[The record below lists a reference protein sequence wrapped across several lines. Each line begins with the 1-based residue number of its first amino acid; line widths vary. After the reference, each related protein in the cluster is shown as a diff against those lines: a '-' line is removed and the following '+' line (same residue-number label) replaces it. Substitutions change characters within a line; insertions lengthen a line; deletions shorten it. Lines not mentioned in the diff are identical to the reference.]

1 MYVKAIFFDLG
12 DTLWHFPKMPP
23 PEVVRGETMKRVG
36 GLVTSWGFDMLEGD
50 RRMLGRDIRFAV
62 EEETSQAFHG
72 DCVDPGYPELCRRV
86 AARHGMELTPQQGAE
101 LWETWNLGGVF
112 LGRVLFPDVLDT
124 LAWLRD
130 RGFRL
135 ASITNRGYSGPRFH
149 EELEGL
155 GLTELFEHVA
165 VSCDVGFMK
174 PHPRLFQYALEQ
186 MGVAAEESV
195 MVGDSLRADVEGA
208 KTLGMVTV
216 WRRPPAGEPLEATT
230 DKPEA
235 GPLAPDYVINE
246 IAEMKRLSIFQPDA
260 GSSK

>member
-1 MYVKAIFFDLG
+1 MSRLRRAVI
-12 DTLWHFPKMPP
+12 DTN
-23 PEVVRGETMKRVG
+23 VVV
-36 GLVTSWGFDMLEGD
+36 S
-50 RRMLGRDIRFAV
+50 
-62 EEETSQAFHG
+62 AF
-72 DCVDPGYPELCRRV
+72 
-86 AARHGMELTPQQGAE
+86 
-101 LWETWNLGGVF
+101 VF
-112 LGRVLFPDVLDT
+112 RAGT

-235 GPLAPDYVINE
+235 GPLAPDYVIDE

>member
-36 GLVTSWGFDMLEGD
+36 GLVTFWGFDMLEGD

-86 AARHGMELTPQQGAE
+86 AARHGMELTPEQGAE

-155 GLTELFEHVA
+155 GLTGLFEHVA

-235 GPLAPDYVINE
+235 GPLAPDYVIDE

>member
-1 MYVKAIFFDLG
+1 MDVKAIFFDLG

-62 EEETSQAFHG
+62 EEETSHAFHG

-124 LAWLRD
+124 LACLRD

-235 GPLAPDYVINE
+235 GPLAPDYVIDE

>member
-1 MYVKAIFFDLG
+1 MDVKAIFFDLG

-62 EEETSQAFHG
+62 EEETSHAFHG

-86 AARHGMELTPQQGAE
+86 AARHGMDLAPQQGAE

-216 WRRPPAGEPLEATT
+216 WRRPLAGEPLEATT

-235 GPLAPDYVINE
+235 GPLAPDYVIDE

>member
-62 EEETSQAFHG
+62 EEETSRAFHG

-86 AARHGMELTPQQGAE
+86 AARHGMVLTPQQGAE

-216 WRRPPAGEPLEATT
+216 WRRPLAGEPLEATT

-235 GPLAPDYVINE
+235 GPLAPDYVIDE

-260 GSSK
+260 GSGK